1 MMKPDDFEFVSRL
14 IKSKSGLVLSQ
25 DKTYLLESRLM
36 PIARKRGLKDLTELI
51 GTLRGGDRNLVE
63 EVVDAM
69 TTNESFFFR
78 DTKPF
83 DQFRHVV
90 LPHMIK
96 ARASKKHLRIWCA
109 AASSGQEPY
118 SLAMILDEFKSQL
131 AGWRIDIIGTDISRE
146 ILTKARAGLYSQ
158 FEVQRGLPISLLV
171 KYFQK
176 KEDQWQISA
185 DLRSRVQYKEFNLL
199 DDFRP
204 LGQFDVVY
212 CRNVLIYF
220 DQPTKSDVLSRISAL
235 MPDDGFLFLGGA
247 ETVLGIS
254 DKFKPLA
261 RQRGIYQLSRPGAP
275 EIDLT
280 ALEKAQAG
288 AAAAAAGGAGAGGLA
303 FPKPKHMQT
312 GAGSSTTGGAAR
324 PAAGAPGTASARPG
338 TSSFAT
344 QSNQRPAGGAS
355 SARPTTGT
363 GSAGSAYSRPSSSSG
378 PSSSGAGST
387 ARPGTTGT
395 TGSAGGSGSTYRRPL
410 GTGSGAGAGTGG
422 TTQRPRPGTGNTT
435 GSSGTTRPS
444 TTFDRSRFG
453 KPDDKK

>member
-1 MMKPDDFEFVSRL
+1 MMKPEDFEFISRL

-51 GTLRGGDRNLVE
+51 GLLRGGDRNLVE

-131 AGWRIDIIGTDISRE
+131 AGWRIDIVGTDISRE

-158 FEVQRGLPISLLV
+158 FEVQRGLPIGLLV

-185 DLRSRVQYKEFNLL
+185 DIRSKVQYKEFNLL
-199 DDFRP
+199 EDFRP

-220 DQPTKSDVLSRISAL
+220 DQPTKSDVLARISAL

-261 RQRGIYQLSRPGAP
+261 RQRGIYQLNRPGAP
-275 EIDLT
+275 DVDLA

-288 AAAAAAGGAGAGGLA
+288 AASAGAAGAAAPGGLA

-312 GAGSSTTGGAAR
+312 GAGASTGTTAR
-324 PAAGAPGTASARPG
+324 PAA
-338 TSSFAT
+338 
-344 QSNQRPAGGAS
+344 
-355 SARPTTGT
+355 
-363 GSAGSAYSRPSSSSG
+363 
-378 PSSSGAGST
+378 
-387 ARPGTTGT
+387 GTTGT
-395 TGSAGGSGSTYRRPL
+395 TGTATTRPATTTRPASGTGSTGSTFSRPSDSTATGSTTRPGSTGTTGTAGTAGSTYRRPL
-410 GTGSGAGAGTGG
+410 GTGTGAGGTP
-422 TTQRPRPGTGNTT
+422 QRPGTGSSNST

-444 TTFDRSRFG
+444 STFDRSRFG